1 MRENVSMAGER
12 SGASEAAENSGTTGD
27 GGAAVGGQRG
37 HHASSPSV
45 RPSLP
50 PLPQRMRKLAV
61 DERGYP
67 IPYFVAWVNGKPD
80 HRIADPRKLVLAH
93 RFSLCHVCGDKL
105 GAFKAFVVGPMCG
118 INRISSDPPSHR
130 ECAEWAAVACPFLSR
145 PNAKR
150 RAALLPDGVEHAAGI
165 AIQRNPGVTLVWVTK
180 SYRVVRVEG
189 GIGGLFQMG
198 EPTSVAFYAEGRE
211 ATIDEIEESITSG
224 LPLLE
229 APAIAEGPRAVRA
242 LELATATFRKLLPA
256 VAA

>member
-1 MRENVSMAGER
+1 MSCPVK
-12 SGASEAAENSGTTGD
+12 
-27 GGAAVGGQRG
+27 
-37 HHASSPSV
+37 HSV
-45 RPSLP
+45 RATLP
-50 PLPQRMRKLAV
+50 PLPPRIAKLPV

-67 IPYFVAWVNGKPD
+67 IPHFVAFIDGKPD
-80 HRIADPRKLVLAH
+80 HRVADPAKLVRAH
-93 RFSLCHVCGDKL
+93 RLSVCHLCGQAM

-130 ECAEWAAVACPFLSR
+130 DCAEWAAIACPFLSR

-150 RAALLPDGVEHAAGI
+150 RTALLPDGVADAAGF

-180 SYRVVRVEG
+180 SYRVVKAPG

-198 EPTSVAFYAEGRE
+198 DPTSVAFYAEGRV
-211 ATIDEIEESITSG
+211 ATVDEIEESITTG

-229 APAIAEGPRAVRA
+229 APAVQEGPRAVRA
-242 LELATATFRKLLPA
+242 LEQATAVFRKLLPQ